1 MSEKIGLGNICIVC
15 NYQGRTLTAVRQ
27 HMLAKRHC
35 KIPYES
41 EDERLEIS
49 EFYDFR
55 ARYANFN
62 SNTTPDNEDDWEDVG
77 SDEAGSDDEDLPQ
90 EYLYND
96 GIELHLPTGI
106 QDWPQVLAK
115 ILQARLKARSGTDR
129 RPRYLVAAETRS
141 FLPAFDKKGVQT
153 QQRVWQTERFD
164 KKAGIREVP
173 SSSITN
179 HTTETNFCSNSF
191 CTTFFSILSHIYCF
205 TICTLDNSSLP
216 PL

>member
-1 MSEKIGLGNICIVC
+1 M
-15 NYQGRTLTAVRQ
+15 TAVRQ

-49 EFYDFR
+49 EFYDFTSS
-55 ARYANFN
+55 YANFN

-106 QDWPQVLAK
+106 KVGHRSLQRYYKQDLKPEV
-115 ILQARLKARSGTDR
+115 ILTEGQGT
-129 RPRYLVAAETRS
+129 LVAAETRS
-141 FLPAFDKKGVQT
+141 FLPAFDKRACRLNSVFGKLRGSTRKGS
-153 QQRVWQTERFD
+153 
-164 KKAGIREVP
+164 IREVP

-191 CTTFFSILSHIYCF
+191 ALLF
-205 TICTLDNSSLP
+205 
-216 PL
+216 